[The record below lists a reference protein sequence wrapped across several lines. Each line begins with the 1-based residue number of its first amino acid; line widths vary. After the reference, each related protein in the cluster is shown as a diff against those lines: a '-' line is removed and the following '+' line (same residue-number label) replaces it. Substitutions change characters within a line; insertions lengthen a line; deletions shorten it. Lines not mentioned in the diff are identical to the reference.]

1 MTVFAFTGSFCTVGR
16 ALSVLPEFTKT
27 DEVLPVVSESVRST
41 DTRFGKADGIV
52 AEIERL
58 CGRPVIKDIASAEP
72 IGPIYRSD
80 FMVICPCTGNTLAK
94 LAHGITDSTV
104 TMAAKSHLRNG
115 RPLLVCLASNDAMSA
130 NFENVGRLMARKNV
144 FFSPLVQ
151 DDPENKPTSLV
162 FAPGLVIKAA
172 DAAREGR
179 QIRPL
184 FI

>member
-1 MTVFAFTGSFCTVGR
+1 MTVFAFTGSFCTIDR
-16 ALSVLPEFTKT
+16 AIAVLPEFAKL
-27 DEVLPVVSESVRST
+27 DEVFPVVSESVRLT
-41 DTRFGKADGIV
+41 DTRFGKAD
-52 AEIERL
+52 EIIAKIEKL

-72 IGPIYRSD
+72 IGPKYKSD

-115 RPLLVCLASNDAMSA
+115 KPLLICLASNDAMSA

-144 FFSPLVQ
+144 FFSPLMQ
-151 DDPENKPTSLV
+151 DDPEKKPTSLV
-162 FAPGLVIKAA
+162 FEPELVIKAA
-172 DAAREGR
+172 ETARDGR

-184 FI
+184 FV